1 MLLTKLNPEKL
12 NLSQTI
18 PGKNYNRG
26 EEDEAHDALYDAKL
40 LEKVMDE
47 YSSVFSQ
54 SILS

>member
-1 MLLTKLNPEKL
+1 MLLTKLNPKKL

-26 EEDEAHDALYDAKL
+26 EEEEAHDALEDAKF

-54 SILS
+54 SISS